1 MTLYMVLFIVLLELM
16 LPAFADARFRAW
28 SLSPRIDL
36 RSVSS
41 PWERLYS

>member
-1 MTLYMVLFIVLLELM
+1 MTLYMALFIVLLELM
-16 LPAFADARFRAW
+16 LPAFAYVHFRVW

-41 PWERLYS
+41 PLERLYS